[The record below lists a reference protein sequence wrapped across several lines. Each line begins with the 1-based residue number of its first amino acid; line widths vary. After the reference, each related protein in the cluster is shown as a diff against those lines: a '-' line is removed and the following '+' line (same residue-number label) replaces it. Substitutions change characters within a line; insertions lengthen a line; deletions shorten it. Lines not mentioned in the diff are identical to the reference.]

1 MGLGAA
7 IAVGRLPDAELGQAD
22 SIEVVEQ
29 VGEATSYRLH
39 YALDI
44 SNGDLPLLREKRLGP
59 GSVLSVLVPGASGPE
74 CLVKGPVHAQHIHL
88 EHGGAGSRL
97 EVRGADTS
105 VELDRELK
113 SVVWDGVRDTDAVL
127 AILKERGY
135 FPDVAS
141 TSALHQEAKHTLVQR
156 DSDLRFVRR
165 LARRN
170 GFLFWITANPVG
182 IETAH
187 FRPPPL
193 DGRPSTQ
200 LAINVEDPNL
210 LSLEVDWDVERPT
223 STEGSQLDLN
233 TKTTLNGDAPT
244 SPLPPLGSTDL
255 GSITGDTR
263 SVHVSA
269 PGDDA
274 GDLRARGE
282 GALVDAGWFVTA
294 NCVTTVESLGTVL
307 RAHTVVD
314 VEGAGARHSGRYFLS
329 RVRHLIDATAH
340 RMELELRRN
349 AWED

>member
-7 IAVGRLPDAELGQAD
+7 IAVGRVPDPALGQAD
-22 SIEVVEQ
+22 SVEVVEH

-44 SNGDLPLLREKRLGP
+44 ANGDLPLLVERRLDP
-59 GSVLSVLVPGASGPE
+59 GSVLSVLVPTAAGTE

-97 EVRGADTS
+97 EVRGSDTS

-113 SVVWDGVRDTDAVL
+113 SVVWDGVRDADAAL
-127 AILKERGY
+127 SILKDRGY
-135 FPDVAS
+135 RPDVAP
-141 TSALHQEAKHTLVQR
+141 TSALHAEAKHTLVQR

-170 GFLFWITANPVG
+170 GCLFWVTSDPVG

-193 DGRPSTQ
+193 AGRPTAE
-200 LAINVEDPNL
+200 LTINFEDPNL
-210 LSLEVDWDVERPT
+210 LSLEIDWDVERPT
-223 STEGSQLDLN
+223 STEGLQLDLN
-233 TKTTLNGDAPT
+233 TKATLNGAAPA
-244 SPLPPLGSTDL
+244 SPLPSLGSSDL
-255 GSITGDTR
+255 RSITGDTR
-263 SVHVSA
+263 SIHVSA

-294 NCVTTVESLGTVL
+294 ACSTTVESLGAVL
-307 RAHTVVD
+307 RAHTVVE
-314 VEGAGARHSGRYFLS
+314 VKGAGARHSGRYFVT
-329 RVRHLIDATAH
+329 RVRHLIDASAH

-349 AWED
+349 GWGA